1 MRGIDE
7 VEQITGA
14 QKIASFLSSFCTLAC
29 HPALLS
35 TLEGNIFHINFLVAI
50 LDVIILTLLIKD
62 APCLTSPPPG
72 QVDGDIGDARHSSVP
87 PAPEVDAEFYGM
99 GKNLYRNYHAGLNA
113 PAQPCDANGLFLPPG
128 TPPLPLTE
136 QLPDDWSPFRNRTEF
151 ETAEFLYSRAQ
162 MSAPNINTLLDLWA
176 ASLLKHGDMPPFADH
191 KDLYKTID
199 NIPIGGVNW
208 QSFKI
213 QYSGEKPDI
222 PDVPSW
228 MNQQFDVWYRDP
240 REVARN
246 ILANPDYVN
255 DFDYRPF
262 HEYSV
267 SKDERRY
274 QDFMSGDWAWQQAD
288 MIATDPDALGATF
301 VPIILGSDKTTVSVG
316 TGNNEYYPLYLSIG
330 NVRNN
335 VHRAHRDA
343 LCLVGFL
350 AIPKTTNE
358 HKETEEFRD
367 FRRQIFHSS
376 LAKILETFKNP
387 MSKPEIARF
396 GDGHYRRVF
405 YGLGP
410 YIADYEEQVL
420 LTSIVRN
427 WCPRCLAPRGK
438 LDEDALC
445 RCEAHREALFEEE
458 TSDVLR
464 HDFGIVG
471 SIVPFTNDF
480 PRADIHQLIA
490 PDILHQIIKGCFK
503 DHLVTWVE
511 KYLHHVH
518 GKREAERRMDDID
531 QRLTAATPFTGLR
544 RFPQGR
550 GFKQWT
556 GDDSKALMKIYLPA
570 IEGHVPTDVI
580 RTFRAFLEFCY
591 LVRRNVITED
601 TISQI
606 EDALCRFHHY
616 RSIFLRLGVVPT
628 FSLPRQHSMK
638 HYPDLIRLFGAPNG
652 LCSSMTEN
660 KHIKAVKQPWRRS
673 NKYNALGQM
682 LVTNQRLDKIAAL
695 CVDFTKR
702 GMLNGTCLSDASGCL
717 DTSCNNPP
725 AKPSDIIPDT
735 AEPNA
740 DIDDN
745 VDEGEIDDGPTEIEA
760 HVQLA
765 RTCPTLAIELSIPNL
780 QDLIGRFLFE
790 QLHPRDPRDHATIPL
805 DSFPVYDGKI
815 SVVNSASSRFY
826 APSDL
831 SGIGGMRREHIRSC
845 PKWMNAHACYDC
857 MFINAQPDL
866 EGMRGLQIARALC
879 FFSFKYKF
887 VLYECAMVHWF
898 DVIGD
903 APDEDTGM
911 WVVQPSFDGH
921 SPNISVIHIDAIY
934 RAAHL
939 LPVYGVDFI
948 PCAINFSNSL
958 DKFRTFYVNKFADH
972 HAFEIAF

>member
-1 MRGIDE
+1 MMLGYGVTLGDE
-7 VEQITGA
+7 RCESLHRVLFSLGLSFACGSSVTFELLSST
-14 QKIASFLSSFCTLAC
+14 SFLSSFCTLAC
-29 HPALLS
+29 RPALLS
-35 TLEGNIFHINFLVAI
+35 TLEGNILHLNFLVAI
-50 LDVIILTLLIKD
+50 LDVINHGSNVLPAQEEDHDTNAD
-62 APCLTSPPPG
+62 APHLSSPPPTG
-72 QVDGDIGDARHSSVP
+72 QFDGDIG
-87 PAPEVDAEFYGM
+87 APEVDAKFYGM
-99 GKNLYRNYHAGLNA
+99 GKNLYHNYHTGLN
-113 PAQPCDANGLFLPPG
+113 AQPCDANGLFLPPG

-162 MSAPNINTLLDLWA
+162 MSTPNINTLLDLWA

-199 NIPIGGVNW
+199 NIPIGGINW

-213 QYSGEKPDI
+213 QYSGEKLDI

-240 REVARN
+240 CEVARN
-246 ILANPDYVN
+246 ILANPNYVN

-262 HEYSV
+262 CEYSV
-267 SKDERRY
+267 SKDEHCY

-288 MIATDPDALGATF
+288 IIATDPDALSATF

-335 VHRAHRDA
+335 
-343 LCLVGFL
+343 
-350 AIPKTTNE
+350 
-358 HKETEEFRD
+358 
-367 FRRQIFHSS
+367 
-376 LAKILETFKNP
+376 ILETFKNP
-387 MSKPEIARF
+387 ILMPEIVRF
-396 GDGHYRRVF
+396 GDGHYRCVV

-410 YIADYEEQVL
+410 YIADYAEQVL

-427 WCPRCLAPRGK
+427 WCL
-438 LDEDALC
+438 
-445 RCEAHREALFEEE
+445 REALFEEDM
-458 TSDVLR
+458 SDVLR

-471 SIVPFTNDF
+471 SIPFTNDF
-480 PRADIHQLIA
+480 PRADIRQLIA

-511 KYLHHVH
+511 KYLHH
-518 GKREAERRMDDID
+518 GC
-531 QRLTAATPFTGLR
+531 
-544 RFPQGR
+544 

-606 EDALCRFHHY
+606 EDALCHFHHY
-616 RSIFLRLGVVPT
+616 CSIFLWLGVVPT
-628 FSLPRQHSMK
+628 FSLPHQHSMK
-638 HYPDLIRLFGAPNG
+638 HYPDLICLFRALNG
-652 LCSSMTEN
+652 LCSSMMEN
-660 KHIKAVKQPWRRS
+660 KHIKAVKQPWHQLNR
-673 NKYNALGQM
+673 YNALGQM
-682 LVTNQRLDKIAAL
+682 LVTNQQLDKIAAL
-695 CVDFTKR
+695 HVDFTKC
-702 GMLNGTCLSDASGCL
+702 GMLNGTCLSNASGCL
-717 DTSCNNPP
+717 NTSCNNPP
-725 AKPSDIIPDT
+725 AEPSDIIPDT

-745 VDEGEIDDGPTEIEA
+745 VDEGEIDDGLTEIEA

-765 RTCPTLAIELSIPNL
+765 RTCQRKCAQTVAALAIELSIPNL
-780 QDLIGRFLFE
+780 QDLISRFLFE
-790 QLHPRDPRDHATIPL
+790 QLHPCDPRDPATIPL
-805 DSFPVYDGKI
+805 DSFPVHDGKI
-815 SVVNSASSRFY
+815 LVVNSASSRFY

-831 SGIGGMRREHIRSC
+831 R
-845 PKWMNAHACYDC
+845 
-857 MFINAQPDL
+857 
-866 EGMRGLQIARALC
+866 MRGLQIAPALC
-879 FFSFKYKF
+879 FFSFKYKW
-887 VLYECAMVHWF
+887 VLYECAIVHWF

-921 SPNISVIHIDAIY
+921 SPNILVIHIDAIY
-934 RAAHL
+934 RTAHL
-939 LPVYGVDFI
+939 LPIY
-948 PCAINFSNSL
+948 